1 MQNIGLP
8 LAIFLLA
15 YIVGSFPSA
24 YLIGR
29 LNRINIFDVGSGN
42 MGANNI
48 TRALGF
54 KWGVIVVAMDVAKG
68 VAGVLLGRLLMPSDQ
83 ISGGVIG
90 AIAVVVGHNWS
101 VLATILTGRLRGGKG
116 VATAAGTM
124 LLMAPIH
131 VIAITLSMWALITI
145 LTRYVSLGALV
156 GTAIG
161 CGVMLFMIAQQQFY
175 NISIPPSY
183 SIYSLALTAMIYVRH
198 WKNIVSLL
206 TGRERRLGERV
217 SSPVQ

>member
-1 MQNIGLP
+1 MNIGIP
-8 LAIFLLA
+8 LLIFLLA

-24 YLIGR
+24 YIIGR
-29 LNRINIFDVGSGN
+29 LNRINIFEVGSGN
-42 MGANNI
+42 MGANNVI
-48 TRALGF
+48 RSLGL
-54 KWGVIVVAMDVAKG
+54 KWGIVVVALDVTKG
-68 VAGVLLGRLLMPSDQ
+68 VIGVLIGRLIMPWDP

-90 AIAVVVGHNWS
+90 AIAVVIGHNWS
-101 VLATILTGRLRGGKG
+101 VLATLLTGRLRGGKG

-124 LLMAPIH
+124 FLMAPIH
-131 VIAITLSMWALITI
+131 VIAITLALWALIVI

-161 CGVMLFMIAQQQFY
+161 CGVMLLMIAQQQIY

-183 SIYSLALTAMIYVRH
+183 SIYSLALTAMIYLRH
-198 WKNIVSLL
+198 WKNIISLL

-217 SSPVQ
+217 NLSA